1 MKQIFKRKK
10 QLGVLQLRSREATTG
25 TKTRSMW
32 GPKVVSDVCVQ
43 FVDKN
48 LHQVLCLLVTVV
60 LGDDDYQDYNSD
72 DVASEQLDGQEAE
85 EHPLSHSHL
94 HFGPRSSIQPLPSLQ
109 PALPA
114 GPLVGS
120 TRLGVVDH
128 GPAVRVGHHGGVG
141 HRHAAAGHA
150 HSVGGHAGHDLFIV
164 SDRANGTGSSGGKR
178 SGDCAISY
186 ELACANGPGQAGDG
200 KSVLECPPGEEEVK
214 L

>member
-1 MKQIFKRKK
+1 M
-10 QLGVLQLRSREATTG
+10 
-25 TKTRSMW
+25 
-32 GPKVVSDVCVQ
+32 
-43 FVDKN
+43 
-48 LHQVLCLLVTVV
+48 V
-60 LGDDDYQDYNSD
+60 LGDEDYQDYSSEPDSD
-72 DVASEQLDGQEAE
+72 YGSSEQSDNEEAE

-141 HRHAAAGHA
+141 HRQAAAGHA

-164 SDRANGTGSSGGKR
+164 SDNITGSSGGKR

>member
-1 MKQIFKRKK
+1 M
-10 QLGVLQLRSREATTG
+10 
-25 TKTRSMW
+25 
-32 GPKVVSDVCVQ
+32 GPKGSFRCVQ
-43 FVDKN
+43 FLDKN

-94 HFGPRSSIQPLPSLQ
+94 HFGPHSSLQPLPSLQ

-141 HRHAAAGHA
+141 HRHAAAGHGLA
-150 HSVGGHAGHDLFIV
+150 DAAAVDAAGTLRVTDHARVLMASPRERQHS
-164 SDRANGTGSSGGKR
+164 
-178 SGDCAISY
+178 
-186 ELACANGPGQAGDG
+186 
-200 KSVLECPPGEEEVK
+200 
-214 L
+214 

>member
-1 MKQIFKRKK
+1 M
-10 QLGVLQLRSREATTG
+10 
-25 TKTRSMW
+25 
-32 GPKVVSDVCVQ
+32 GPKGSFRCVQ
-43 FVDKN
+43 FLDKN

-94 HFGPRSSIQPLPSLQ
+94 HFGPHSSIQPLPSLQ

-128 GPAVRVGHHGGVG
+128 GHAVRVGHHGGVG
-141 HRHAAAGHA
+141 HRQAAAGHA

-164 SDRANGTGSSGGKR
+164 SDNGTGSSGGKR